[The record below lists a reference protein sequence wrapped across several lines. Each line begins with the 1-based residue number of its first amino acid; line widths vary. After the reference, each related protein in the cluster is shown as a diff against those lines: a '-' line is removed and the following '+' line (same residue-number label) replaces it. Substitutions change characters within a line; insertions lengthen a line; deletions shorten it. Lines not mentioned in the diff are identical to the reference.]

1 MTYLLAGAGLL
12 LLIWALA
19 WIGIEARASTVLRW
33 TKRILAVLLLAAAL
47 ALLAYGLFRPALL
60 PGLLL
65 LPLLFPWRRRR
76 GGAAGGGTGWGGGGG
91 RRGGGMSPAEA
102 AEILGVAI
110 DADAEAIRA
119 AHRALMAKNH
129 PDKGGSP
136 WFARQLNEARD
147 TLLAARGHGA

>member
-19 WIGIEARASTVLRW
+19 WVGIEARASAVLRW
-33 TKRILAVLLLAAAL
+33 TKRILAVLLLAAVL
-47 ALLAYGLFRPALL
+47 ALLAYGLFQPALL

-76 GGAAGGGTGWGGGGG
+76 GGAAGGGAGWGGGG

-147 TLLAARGHGA
+147 TLLAARGRGA

>member
-19 WIGIEARASTVLRW
+19 WIGIEARASAVLRW

-47 ALLAYGLFRPALL
+47 GLLAYGLFRPALL

-76 GGAAGGGTGWGGGGG
+76 GGAAGGSAGWGGGR

-147 TLLAARGHGA
+147 TLLAARGRGA

>member
-19 WIGIEARASTVLRW
+19 WIGIEARASAVLRW

-65 LPLLFPWRRRR
+65 LPLLFPWKRRQ
-76 GGAAGGGTGWGGGGG
+76 GGAAGGSAGWGG
-91 RRGGGMSPAEA
+91 RHGGGMSLAEA

-147 TLLAARGHGA
+147 ILLAAREHGT

>member
-19 WIGIEARASTVLRW
+19 WVGIEARASAVLRW
-33 TKRILAVLLLAAAL
+33 TKRILAVLLLAAVL
-47 ALLAYGLFRPALL
+47 ALLASGLFQPALL

-76 GGAAGGGTGWGGGGG
+76 GGAAGGGAGWGGGG

-147 TLLAARGHGA
+147 TLLAARGRGA